1 MVVKLLMINPNTT
14 AAMTELMRSVAAAA
28 ASAGTEIKAA
38 TGRFGGH
45 YVANRATYAIAGH
58 AALDAYAEHGADA
71 DVVLLACFG
80 DPGLFAL
87 RELASQPVIGMAE
100 ASCQLAAEGGARYA
114 IVTGGERWGPML
126 REFAASIGLEQ
137 QLAAVLTVAPTG
149 ADIAR
154 DPDRALDDLVAAC
167 ATAVSTHGAER
178 VILGGAGLA
187 GLARRIQDRVRVPLI
202 DSVEAIVHT
211 GEELGRARPPKPAT
225 GPFAPTP
232 ATETTGLSAA
242 LATLLRKA

>member
-1 MVVKLLMINPNTT
+1 MKLLMINPNTT
-14 AAMTELMRSVAAAA
+14 VAMTELMRSVAAAT
-28 ASAGTEIKAA
+28 ASPGVEISAV

-45 YVANRATYAIAGH
+45 YVANRATYAIAAH

-87 RELASQPVIGMAE
+87 REFARQPVIGMAE
-100 ASCQLAAEGGARYA
+100 ASCQLAAAGGARFA

-126 REFAASIGLEQ
+126 HEFTASIGLDQ

-154 DPDRALDDLVAAC
+154 DPDRALNALADAC
-167 ATAVSTHGAER
+167 RTAATAHGADR
-178 VILGGAGLA
+178 IILGGAGLA
-187 GLARRIQDRVRVPLI
+187 GLARRIQDRVPVPLI
-202 DSVEAIVHT
+202 DSVEAIVRA
-211 GEELGRARPPKPAT
+211 GEQLGRSPPAKPAT
-225 GPFAPTP
+225 GSFAQTP
-232 ATETTGLSAA
+232 PTETSGLSSA
-242 LATLLRKA
+242 LTTLFGHG